1 MTEESKAEGQ
11 TPAAPQE
18 GAPEAAAEKSAA
30 AKAPTTFRALLGR
43 KMGMTQIFTK
53 DGELKAVT
61 IVSAGPCP
69 VVRVKE
75 SDGPDHYSAV
85 ILGYG
90 ARREKNATKPE
101 LGQFVKAGIKPM
113 RYVREFRLDDPK
125 GFAAGQVVDFAD
137 RFAVGDYVDVQS
149 RSKGKGFAGA
159 MKRHGFHG
167 MPASH
172 GSSDKERSPGSLAA
186 RRSLGRVLPGQRMA
200 GHMGFV
206 TTTVQK
212 IEVIEVAPEKNL
224 IYLNGSVPGANG
236 SLVTIRETVKNRKRR
251 RVHQATKKE
260 LKASEILKAQKAK
273 GMKSK

>member
-1 MTEESKAEGQ
+1 
-11 TPAAPQE
+11 
-18 GAPEAAAEKSAA
+18 
-30 AKAPTTFRALLGR
+30 
-43 KMGMTQIFTK
+43 
-53 DGELKAVT
+53 
-61 IVSAGPCP
+61 
-69 VVRVKE
+69 
-75 SDGPDHYSAV
+75 
-85 ILGYG
+85 
-90 ARREKNATKPE
+90 
-101 LGQFVKAGIKPM
+101 
-113 RYVREFRLDDPK
+113 
-125 GFAAGQVVDFAD
+125 
-137 RFAVGDYVDVQS
+137 VGDYVDVQS